1 MKAVAK
7 VALAFM
13 MKWSEML
20 KAVRRQSTHEDN
32 PSVIHAVGQDADR
45 QKGSTLDRYDARADA
60 LNRQCELEVHKGAI
74 HTAGTKKFRSSTT
87 PILTFAADRLSVRRR
102 MPYGLVVALALL
114 WMATRTHASDL
125 VFLYPTITFPRNITM
140 GLGQLCQLP
149 FLEVPSE
156 GRYISHLELRELED
170 IDAGRY
176 TCDAKVRLDNLNL
189 VQVVPDSVYL
199 SVADYKKAHWSQPC
213 LQLQTMKTC
222 VDANTACLRDQPP
235 SRTTPTGWSCQ
246 CLDQFPIYISA
257 LGRCGKRT
265 SYRDAMNEIRRKFL
279 DVCAVVPRKTDLRES
294 DGRNRLTFF
303 EAEGTVAPIVAEG
316 RWTTLLAQQTVKS
329 ARHDEQKTF
338 GKNKSEEAGDA
349 ERRNNG
355 DVDPSRHSGE
365 ASREPQT
372 DKVNVKQIALTA
384 QAKDDNYKPV
394 TILPMHAN

>member
-1 MKAVAK
+1 
-7 VALAFM
+7 
-13 MKWSEML
+13 
-20 KAVRRQSTHEDN
+20 
-32 PSVIHAVGQDADR
+32 
-45 QKGSTLDRYDARADA
+45 
-60 LNRQCELEVHKGAI
+60 
-74 HTAGTKKFRSSTT
+74 
-87 PILTFAADRLSVRRR
+87 

-140 GLGQLCQLP
+140 GLGSFVNFRCELNISAGSANEMVWLHEGTRIIDNGRRHSS
-149 FLEVPSE
+149 LEVPSE

-257 LGRCGKRT
+257 LGRCGKVVPEGRDCTMDWECERSGMVCIERSCRHKVAVSGGQIAVLTLLSIIGACLLFYLVILLLRRFSEQKRLLPMDIAIT
-265 SYRDAMNEIRRKFL
+265 SLGRGNDSGDTTASAAASRCAIVVRVVVRRLLQRDTASATVGVKRAVRKFL
-279 DVCAVVPRKTDLRES
+279 RQLGYSLRVLKTVVFLGDLRRKNFGLS
-294 DGRNRLTFF
+294 VCTFICF
-303 EAEGTVAPIVAEG
+303 FRPKQYPKGH
-316 RWTTLLAQQTVKS
+316 Q
-329 ARHDEQKTF
+329 
-338 GKNKSEEAGDA
+338 
-349 ERRNNG
+349 
-355 DVDPSRHSGE
+355 SG
-365 ASREPQT
+365 Q
-372 DKVNVKQIALTA
+372 
-384 QAKDDNYKPV
+384 
-394 TILPMHAN
+394 TILQTTNPIHSAHQ